1 MVSIKLSDGSKKN
14 FSSPIKGYE
23 LAKNINSN
31 LSKSAIAI
39 SVNGELKD
47 LDFEINKDCYAQII
61 TKDSEL
67 GIEILRHDAAH
78 VMAEAVKKL
87 YPSVQV
93 TIGPPIENGFYYDF
107 SKKTPFTPE
116 DFIKIEK

>member
-47 LDFEINKDCYAQII
+47 LDFENIADSFQITNKFEDNNLLADLSTDDWPFFYMPVKTYPKSNLIMI
-61 TKDSEL
+61 LFLL
-67 GIEILRHDAAH
+67 GT
-78 VMAEAVKKL
+78 
-87 YPSVQV
+87 SV
-93 TIGPPIENGFYYDF
+93 F
-107 SKKTPFTPE
+107 
-116 DFIKIEK
+116 